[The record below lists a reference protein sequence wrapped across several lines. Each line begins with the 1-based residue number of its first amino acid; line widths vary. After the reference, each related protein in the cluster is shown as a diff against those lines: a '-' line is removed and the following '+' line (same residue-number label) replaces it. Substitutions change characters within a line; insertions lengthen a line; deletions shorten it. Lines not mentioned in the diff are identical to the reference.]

1 MYKLRNDTNAIL
13 FCCSPEV
20 EFAGYS
26 LEHPVYRH
34 MNLRLQ
40 VKPDSEKKS
49 EQVLSDT
56 LHTTRGVMESLGDA
70 MSQAMGSWEMNNN
83 NS

>member
-1 MYKLRNDTNAIL
+1 MLLTHFFLMHVY
-13 FCCSPEV
+13 CSPEV

-40 VKPDSEKKS
+40 VKPGSEKKS

-56 LHTTRGVMESLGDA
+56 LHTTKGVMASLGDA
-70 MSQAMGSWEMNNN
+70 MSQAMASYHNHGG
-83 NS
+83 

>member
-1 MYKLRNDTNAIL
+1 
-13 FCCSPEV
+13 
-20 EFAGYS
+20 
-26 LEHPVYRH
+26 

-56 LHTTRGVMESLGDA
+56 LYTTRGVMKSLGDA

-83 NS
+83 GS